1 MLFEQ
6 LIRCVAGLFEGLLWL
21 IVTVVFLLGIF
32 LIDSGSVVTGLLLSL
47 GVAGFA
53 SCAFKNKG

>member
-6 LIRCVAGLFEGLLWL
+6 LIRCVVGLFEGLLWL
-21 IVTVVFLLGIF
+21 ILTAVFLLGIF
-32 LIDSGSVVTGLLLSL
+32 LIDSGLVVTGLLFAL

-53 SCAFKNKG
+53 ACAFRNRG

>member
-6 LIRCVAGLFEGLLWL
+6 LIRCVAGLFDGLLRL
-21 IVTVVFLLGIF
+21 ISLAVFLLGIF
-32 LIDSGSVVTGLLLSL
+32 LIDSGFVVTGLLLAL

-53 SCAFKNKG
+53 ACDFRNRG

>member
-21 IVTVVFLLGIF
+21 ISLAVFLLGI
-32 LIDSGSVVTGLLLSL
+32 S
-47 GVAGFA
+47 
-53 SCAFKNKG
+53 